1 MTQYRKYNKLNDTAM
16 KFLKLLP
23 LLLLGLIF
31 PSCNNEDNPK
41 ENTSQLTIKSSS
53 NYISSVNLEDN
64 SFSILPGADY
74 GVLVNFDR
82 QTLQLF
88 INNLQFDPA
97 ERAISFTLPEIRLD
111 ITTNG
116 WRILHNEAIQVQAG
130 ASTYSVSQIEVNFA
144 LRADGSQNIVA
155 INYTLD
161 GKYKLTTL
169 FTYNQ
174 FIGTTTST
182 DMTDPADAPYSTNQ
196 SRYLVIIDDKTK
208 TAELQIAYP
217 KFVEAMPA
225 ERVGILVFKNI
236 PLTFTKDGFTFETT
250 NIVPQIKDT
259 PYPDYTITNMYGNV
273 AAGKSMKL
281 SFECAKY
288 NRKVTVDGT
297 AY

>member
-1 MTQYRKYNKLNDTAM
+1 M

-31 PSCNNEDNPK
+31 PSCNNDDAPK
-41 ENTSQLTIKSSS
+41 ENTSYVTIKSSL
-53 NYISSVNLEDN
+53 NYISAINLEDN
-64 SFSILPGADY
+64 SFAILPGVDY

-88 INNLQFDPA
+88 VNNLQFNSD

-130 ASTYSVSQIEVNFA
+130 ASTYSVSQIEVDFA

-161 GKYKLTTL
+161 DKYKLTTL
-169 FTYNQ
+169 FTHNQ

-182 DMTDPADAPYSTNQ
+182 DMDDPEDAPYSTNQ
-196 SRYLVIIDDKTK
+196 SRYLVIIDNKTK

-225 ERVGILVFKNI
+225 ERVGVLVFKDI
-236 PLTFTKDGFTFETT
+236 PLTFDRDGFTFQTPS
-250 NIVPQIKDT
+250 IVPQIKDT
-259 PYPDYTITNMYGNV
+259 PYPDYTVTGLYGHV
-273 AAGKSMKL
+273 SPGKYMKL
-281 SFECAKY
+281 SFECHKF